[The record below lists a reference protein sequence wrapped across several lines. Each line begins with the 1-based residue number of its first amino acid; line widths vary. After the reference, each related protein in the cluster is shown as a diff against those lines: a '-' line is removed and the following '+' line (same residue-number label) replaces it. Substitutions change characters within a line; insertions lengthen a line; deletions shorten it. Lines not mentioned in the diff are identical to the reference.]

1 MRNEC
6 AGVTPVV
13 RALFALS
20 PRAGEVGV
28 YIHIIAKFVPVV
40 VDSTVTTAATLGS
53 FKSLPYA
60 RLQQERIPS
69 RHHSAPS
76 QQIMK
81 PMIHVALILFFVSTT
96 ASAAAAAA
104 ATVGSRVLL
113 LPLLLLPLLLLLLPL
128 LLPLLQRLQYLCS
141 IPCVDA
147 HAAPSNKLCVSI
159 AAAAATASAAAVFV
173 RTQRIYWR
181 DCMVAHC
188 AVHSPPK

>member
-1 MRNEC
+1 
-6 AGVTPVV
+6 V

-40 VDSTVTTAATLGS
+40 VDSTVTTAATLGTAATTAATLGS

-81 PMIHVALILFFVSTT
+81 PMVHVALILFFVSTT

-159 AAAAATASAAAVFV
+159 AAAAAAASAAAVFV